1 MKHFFS
7 CLCYLSSMYVLF
19 ILWVVQVR
27 DMPDGS
33 ARWIAKPSITN
44 QATGICIFDRVS
56 QLEAAL
62 HANEDL
68 REWVLQRWELPE
80 NPWPRL
86 ASFGL
91 IRPRLVLFGTVW
103 PYLASFG
110 LMWSH
115 VAYPDLICQ
124 LPSNQEHNSFKHQMQ
139 LHIVNITNPHCY
151 STVTRLCLHRR
162 QTVTAFIPF
171 FT

>member
-1 MKHFFS
+1 VVKQKKAF
-7 CLCYLSSMYVLF
+7 LQLLVLSFHNLTIV
-19 ILWVVQVR
+19 LWVLQVR

-80 NPWPRL
+80 DICDSAKFALIWPH
-86 ASFGL
+86 
-91 IRPRLVLFGTVW
+91 LVLFG
-103 PYLASFG
+103 LI
-110 LMWSH
+110 WSH

-124 LPSNQEHNSFKHQMQ
+124 LPLKQKHNSLK
-139 LHIVNITNPHCY
+139 L
-151 STVTRLCLHRR
+151 
-162 QTVTAFIPF
+162 
-171 FT
+171 

>member
-1 MKHFFS
+1 MFFFFHIS
-7 CLCYLSSMYVLF
+7 IV
-19 ILWVVQVR
+19 LWVLQVR

-80 NPWPRL
+80 NTCTS
-86 ASFGL
+86 AKFGL
-91 IRPRLVLFGTVW
+91 IWSHLASLSLYLALFGLV
-103 PYLASFG
+103 
-110 LMWSH
+110 WSH
-115 VAYPDLICQ
+115 VAYLDLFYK
-124 LPSNQEHNSFKHQMQ
+124 L
-139 LHIVNITNPHCY
+139 T
-151 STVTRLCLHRR
+151 
-162 QTVTAFIPF
+162 
-171 FT
+171 

>member
-1 MKHFFS
+1 MSCASLQGLLSLLCPVIKQTKAIFQLFVLSFFN
-7 CLCYLSSMYVLF
+7 SSIVF
-19 ILWVVQVR
+19 WVVQVR

-80 NPWPRL
+80 KACRSAKFALVWPH
-86 ASFGL
+86 
-91 IRPRLVLFGTVW
+91 LVLFCLVW
-103 PYLASFG
+103 PYLASCG
-110 LMWSH
+110 
-115 VAYPDLICQ
+115 
-124 LPSNQEHNSFKHQMQ
+124 PS
-139 LHIVNITNPHCY
+139 
-151 STVTRLCLHRR
+151 
-162 QTVTAFIPF
+162 
-171 FT
+171 